1 MMHLKSAIIY
11 RASFVLLTI
20 AQFVLSFSMLL
31 GINFLFSRF
40 QSVDG
45 FTYNEV
51 LLNFA
56 IVLSAFSIAECY
68 ARGFDRFQQIIA
80 NGEFDR
86 MLVRPRGLI
95 FQVLTSKIEFNRIG
109 RLFTALIVFVMAIP
123 ASGVIWTIDK
133 IITLVL
139 MISCGALVFSSL
151 FLVGASFAF
160 FTLQGLEFM
169 NILTDG
175 GREFGSYPYSIYG
188 KTVLKFL
195 TFIVPLAL
203 FQYYPLT
210 YLLGRTDNIFYM
222 VSPLISLLFLVPSYA
237 FWRFGLRHYI
247 STGS

>member
-1 MMHLKSAIIY
+1 MMHLKSALIY
-11 RASFVLLTI
+11 RASFVLLTV

-40 QSVDG
+40 HSVAG

-56 IVLSAFSIAECY
+56 IVLSAFALAECF
-68 ARGFDRFQQIIA
+68 ARGFDLFPQIIA

-95 FQVLTSKIEFNRIG
+95 FQVLASKMEFNRIG
-109 RLFTALIVFVMAIP
+109 RLATAAIVFIIAIP
-123 ASGVIWTIDK
+123 ASGVLWTADK
-133 IITLVL
+133 IIALIL
-139 MISCGALVFSSL
+139 MLLCGALVFSAL
-151 FLVGASFAF
+151 FVVGASFAF

-195 TFIVPLAL
+195 TFVVPLAL

-210 YLLGRTDNIFYM
+210 YILGRTENIFYM
-222 VSPLISLLFLVPSYA
+222 LCPLISLLFLLPAYT
-237 FWRFGLRHYI
+237 FWRFGLRHYV